1 MTDSGKKSKKTV
13 KIGPYRVIST
23 LGTGSMATVSLAE
36 QAGPGGFRKKVA
48 LKVIQPKYS
57 EEEEFIKLLM
67 REATIGGMLRH
78 HNIIQTLSFERYD
91 NDYVLVLEYVE
102 GKTLDQL
109 MAGGPLEPANALD
122 TAIQICKGL
131 AYAHSLRDDQGEA
144 LSVVHRDLKPGN
156 VIRSK
161 HGVVKIMDFGI
172 ARATASWAALT
183 AQGVI
188 RGTPSYMSPEQV
200 LNSELD
206 GRSDLFA
213 LGIVLYELVTGTR
226 PFGGDS
232 ELAAVPSI
240 LNEAPPPPQQP
251 ATTPQDD
258 TRQQH
263 RKRATLMPARLSPL
277 SQIILSA

>member
-1 MTDSGKKSKKTV
+1 MTDSGKKSRKIV

-36 QAGPGGFRKKVA
+36 QVGPGGFRKKVA
-48 LKVIQPKYS
+48 LKVIQSKYS

-67 REATIGGMLRH
+67 REAAIGGMLRH

-91 NDYVLVLEYVE
+91 DDYVLVLEYVE
-102 GKTLDQL
+102 GETLEDL
-109 MAGGPLEPANALD
+109 MAAGALDPALALD
-122 TAIQICKGL
+122 TAIQICRGL
-131 AYAHSLRDDQGEA
+131 TYAHSLLDDQGQT
-144 LSVVHRDLKPGN
+144 LSVIHRDIKPGN

-200 LNSELD
+200 LNSQLD

-213 LGIVLYELVTGTR
+213 LVSLL
-226 PFGGDS
+226 F
-232 ELAAVPSI
+232 
-240 LNEAPPPPQQP
+240 
-251 ATTPQDD
+251 
-258 TRQQH
+258 
-263 RKRATLMPARLSPL
+263 
-277 SQIILSA
+277 